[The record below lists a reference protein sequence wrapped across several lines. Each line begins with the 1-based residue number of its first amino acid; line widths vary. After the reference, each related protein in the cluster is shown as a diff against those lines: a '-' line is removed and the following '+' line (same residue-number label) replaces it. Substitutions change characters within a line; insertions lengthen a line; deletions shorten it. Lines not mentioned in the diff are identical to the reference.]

1 MRMIQ
6 KIRRIENG
14 LTNSELNNL
23 RQQIYVEKIEKLKKV
38 PNYIQKVT
46 FILIH
51 LEWAHK
57 FEKYR
62 TYFRIN
68 EVEEIL
74 L

>member
-1 MRMIQ
+1 MSIIHTDFSTNVFMACYTKMRMIQ

-51 LEWAHK
+51 LE
-57 FEKYR
+57 
-62 TYFRIN
+62 
-68 EVEEIL
+68 
-74 L
+74 